1 MIVLNPTAAVY
12 TKPIENRPE
21 VLRYQESVQSLLPA
35 SHGLSSCFCLL
46 GESTATV
53 FTQDCKDIV
62 GIPYIARGRVTWGK
76 RLSPKFPTHLL
87 EEMFGS
93 DYIAEIHKLVGKA
106 ESGQYGD
113 IYVSIVDLAGTFY
126 FKFIRT
132 DEMSGAIRSFDSPDF
147 QFVCNKTSLY
157 MDKAFAKGLSFPEAK
172 MTKEQSIFVSH
183 VFNCL
188 YAQDILTN
196 MSRTKRTATSVDL
209 SAWSGASW
217 IDEYI
222 NLAQMSGVSLREY
235 VDKLA
240 ERKLCVR
247 CGTEKYPIGDCNGIY
262 PVDTFSLEFDATYN
276 KPRKTRN
283 NKSS

>member
-12 TKPIENRPE
+12 TRPIENRAE
-21 VLRYQESVQSLLPA
+21 VLRYQERVQSVIPA
-35 SHGLSSCFCLL
+35 TNGLSSCLCVL
-46 GESTATV
+46 GESAAFI
-53 FTQDCKDIV
+53 FTQDSKELV
-62 GIPYIARGRVTWGK
+62 VPYIARGRVSRVAKT
-76 RLSPKFPTHLL
+76 SPKFPIHLL

-93 DYIAEIHKLVGKA
+93 DYTTVIHSLIGKS
-106 ESGQYGD
+106 ELSEDGD

-132 DEMSGAIRSFDSPDF
+132 DEMRGSIRSFASPDF

-157 MDKAFAKGLSFPEAK
+157 MDKAFAKGLTFPEAK
-172 MTKEQSIFVSH
+172 MTKEQSVFVSH

-196 MSRTKRTATSVDL
+196 LSRTKRTVTRTDL
-209 SAWSGASW
+209 RAWSGAGW

-240 ERKLCVR
+240 ERKLRVR
-247 CGTEKYPIGDCNGIY
+247 CGEEKYPIGDCNGIY

-276 KPRKTRN
+276 KPRKNRN
-283 NKSS
+283 SKNT